1 MVVSPFLIS
10 LEISS
15 ISLAGGIGHGDVG
28 SAGSG
33 SLYAPIVIKA
43 DGPPPSC
50 DLTRDAPA
58 GALTGLILNTW
69 IDKYELPLRCILDR
83 KLS

>member
-43 DGPPPSC
+43 DGPLKDRPHVTDERC
-50 DLTRDAPA
+50 ACR
-58 GALTGLILNTW
+58 GLNRA
-69 IDKYELPLRCILDR
+69 YFEYMDR
-83 KLS
+83 